1 MAQKLAKAFYEK
13 GYSFLC
19 EPQSNQL
26 FPIISKEKL
35 KKLQEEIQLMVWKK
49 MDDNQYAVRV
59 TTSWNTTEEA
69 VDALI
74 QKI

>member
-1 MAQKLAKAFYEK
+1 M
-13 GYSFLC
+13 C